1 MRTRIGA
8 LLALCCAAGA
18 CGFGAAS
25 DARPAPV
32 TRVER
37 QEAASLPGIR
47 IVRPSPVL
55 FRRNRP
61 PPGPPPLILLDGRRA
76 TAAEFS
82 RLLEAGA
89 IAGMTVLMAKD
100 AVPRYGQAG
109 AGGAVIAT
117 RRTRPR

>member
-18 CGFGAAS
+18 CGHGAAL

-47 IVRPSPVL
+47 ILRPPPVL
-55 FRRNRP
+55 FRPNR
-61 PPGPPPLILLDGRRA
+61 PGPPPLVLLDGRRV
-76 TAAEFS
+76 TADELS
-82 RLLEAGA
+82 RLIEANGLA
-89 IAGMTVLMAKD
+89 EMTVLMPKD
-100 AVPRYGQAG
+100 AVPRYGQA
-109 AGGAVIAT
+109 AAHGAVIAI
-117 RRTRPR
+117 RRTRPRR